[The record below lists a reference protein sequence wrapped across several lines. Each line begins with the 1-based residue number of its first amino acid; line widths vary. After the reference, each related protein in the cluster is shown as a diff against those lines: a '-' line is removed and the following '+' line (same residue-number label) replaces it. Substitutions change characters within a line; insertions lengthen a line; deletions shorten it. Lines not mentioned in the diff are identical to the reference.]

1 MKTGDSTVSNTDK
14 SRFLS
19 LIVRNTDKSNNPVS
33 ISILPFLAMLSVI
46 WPRVLQNSPGAEIA
60 KIGIIM
66 LILTGAVTFYIKL
79 NTEITLNK
87 PLAKTIIVLSYLI
100 SISLLLLVPE
110 RELFSFWMLG
120 GLIISMLIDNKLGLL
135 CNFNLT
141 FIMGIMLKLK
151 PEVVIQTLI
160 ICVLL
165 SVLSGSLKN
174 KSTVVYATII
184 ILAINITVSFAIND
198 FAFEKTK
205 NFNYV
210 QSLFGILTVIVLSY
224 IIAYLYQK
232 VAKIQLPDTASED
245 IQKESISAP
254 PVQSSIPVNV
264 LQQEY
269 AATQQA
275 VLDPELE
282 EDKQETIQEE
292 TVQGETISLA
302 LQKTKTSYETF
313 CDPENELL
321 LRLKSHSKDLYS
333 HAIYIGELSARAA
346 KVIRADANIAKAG
359 GFYHEI
365 GIINGK
371 NYIEEGLKIAEDY
384 AFPNDLKAII
394 KEHNIKYDKP
404 TTAEAAIVMLSDN
417 IASTIN
423 YIEKA
428 EDNRYTTDKIIEN
441 IFQMRFDK
449 GTFDT
454 AGFSLKDFKLLKE
467 FYQEEFKN
475 RR

>member
-1 MKTGDSTVSNTDK
+1 MKTGNSTVSNTDK
-14 SRFLS
+14 NRFIS
-19 LIVRNTDKSNNPVS
+19 LIVRNKDKSNNPVA

-46 WPRVLQNSPGAEIA
+46 WPRVLQNSPGADIA
-60 KIGIIM
+60 KIGILT

-79 NTEITLNK
+79 NTESTLNK
-87 PLAKTIIVLSYLI
+87 TLAKTIIVLSYLI
-100 SISLLLLVPE
+100 SINLLLLVPHQE
-110 RELFSFWMLG
+110 FFSFWMLG
-120 GLIISMLIDNKLGLL
+120 GLVISMLIDNKLGLF
-135 CNFNLT
+135 CNFNFT
-141 FIMGIMLKLK
+141 FIMGIMLNLN
-151 PEVVIQTLI
+151 PEVVMQILI
-160 ICVLL
+160 VCVLL
-165 SVLSGSLKN
+165 SVLSGPLKN

-184 ILAINITVSFAIND
+184 ILAINITVSYAIND

-210 QSLFGILTVIVLSY
+210 QSLFSILTVIVLSY
-224 IIAYLYQK
+224 IIAYFYQK
-232 VAKIQLPDTASED
+232 VAKIQLQDKSSED
-245 IQKESISAP
+245 IREESIVTT
-254 PVQSSIPVNV
+254 PVQSSIPIND

-275 VLDPELE
+275 VLEPELE
-282 EDKQETIQEE
+282 EGKQETTKEETAQEE
-292 TVQGETISLA
+292 TVSLTS
-302 LQKTKTSYETF
+302 QKSKTSYEIF

-321 LRLKSHSKDLYS
+321 LRLKSHSKDLYT

-346 KVIRADANIAKAG
+346 KVIRADASIAKAG

-384 AFPNDLKAII
+384 AFPNELKAII

-404 TTAEAAIVMLSDN
+404 TSAEAAIVMLSDN